1 MSPATSAGR
10 AEWSRRLAR
19 ALVAGGF
26 VSESNVATYLVQAT
40 ENNIPLS
47 VILMQREPQLGDIV
61 LNTLGQLAR
70 MRVVDLEIE
79 PPAGEIRQLLP
90 PMSALEYRAIP
101 LRMAGDQVVTA
112 FAEPPEPAD
121 VAALAGILGHEIAP
135 VLANPVMVDR
145 MVQPAEAHVGNGT
158 TPIRQIGLGARVSDE
173 GAAYESSPSVADEAI
188 APRHARIDDPPPPAA
203 VYTGLSVVPPPV
215 VASVVEGELRPSR
228 LSPPPPPPPPP
239 RSMAGAADEGVSD
252 ELGPPSLTD
261 TLGGSASFRRR
272 RGNDVGFRLHID
284 DLLRYVVNIGASDLH
299 LTSNLAPTVRLNGA
313 LRPMDDVE
321 PLDAETLQEM
331 IFGVLP
337 QTMRERFEADHEL
350 DTSHS
355 VAGVGRFRVNVA
367 LQRGSVAVALR
378 PIPHDIPE
386 FDNLG
391 LPESVKGFTD
401 LRRGLVLV
409 TGPTGS
415 GKSTSLASLIDI
427 INRTK
432 PLHIVTV
439 EDPIEFLHTHKRS
452 VISQREVGSD
462 TASFSEAL
470 RRVLRQDPDVILVGE
485 LRDLETISTALT
497 AAETGHLVFA
507 TLHTQDAPSTIDR
520 VIDVFPPGQQ
530 DQIRIQLASS
540 LRGVMT
546 QQLVPIIDG
555 NGRAVAAEVLVV
567 TPAIQNL
574 IRAAKTH
581 QVYSLM
587 QTGSQFGMQTM
598 DQSLATLVQ
607 RGVVSVD
614 MALDRC
620 RDEEDFRNH
629 IQGIA

>member
-1 MSPATSAGR
+1 
-10 AEWSRRLAR
+10 
-19 ALVAGGF
+19 
-26 VSESNVATYLVQAT
+26 
-40 ENNIPLS
+40 
-47 VILMQREPQLGDIV
+47 
-61 LNTLGQLAR
+61 
-70 MRVVDLEIE
+70 
-79 PPAGEIRQLLP
+79 
-90 PMSALEYRAIP
+90 
-101 LRMAGDQVVTA
+101 MAGS
-112 FAEPPEPAD
+112 
-121 VAALAGILGHEIAP
+121 
-135 VLANPVMVDR
+135 AN
-145 MVQPAEAHVGNGT
+145 EE
-158 TPIRQIGLGARVSDE
+158 LSD
-173 GAAYESSPSVADEAI
+173 A
-188 APRHARIDDPPPPAA
+188 
-203 VYTGLSVVPPPV
+203 
-215 VASVVEGELRPSR
+215 
-228 LSPPPPPPPPP
+228 
-239 RSMAGAADEGVSD
+239 
-252 ELGPPSLTD
+252 LGPPSLAD

-299 LTSNLAPTVRLNGA
+299 LTSNLAPTVRLHGA
-313 LRPMDDVE
+313 LRAMDDVE

-337 QTMRERFEADHEL
+337 QTMRERFEAEHEL

-386 FDNLG
+386 FANLG
-391 LPESVKGFTD
+391 LPEPVRSFTD

-427 INRTK
+427 INRSK

-507 TLHTQDAPSTIDR
+507 TLHTQDAAQTIDR
-520 VIDVFPPGQQ
+520 VIDVFPSHQQGQV
-530 DQIRIQLASS
+530 RVQLSVA
-540 LRGVMT
+540 LQGIMT
-546 QQLVPIIDG
+546 QQLLPNADG
-555 NGRAVAAEVLVV
+555 SGRVVACEVLVPN
-567 TPAIQNL
+567 PAIRNL
-574 IRAAKTH
+574 IREGKTH
-581 QVYSLM
+581 QIYSVL
-587 QTGSQFGMQTM
+587 QTGSATGMQTM
-598 DQSLATLVQ
+598 DTALATLVRQ
-607 RGVVSVD
+607 GKVTQKLAEARSSTP
-614 MALDRC
+614 
-620 RDEEDFRNH
+620 DELRRLM
-629 IQGIA
+629 GAPSLAAA